1 VAAAAAAAAAAAVA
15 ALFLAGVCCAD
26 GGLVV
31 RLVFVEA
38 VEGKN
43 LGGCVAV
50 GGEIGMGVWTALL

>member
-1 VAAAAAAAAAAAVA
+1 V